1 MKLLVKIISGVVLT
15 MLFST
20 AFCGVAQA
28 RWGFRGGWGIA
39 PYPYP
44 YPYYD
49 PYYYPPDYY
58 APPDYGELRTEVEPN
73 NAEVWVDGKF
83 FGFVKNFDGPI
94 NHLKLPVGMHKVQ
107 FKAPDYKT
115 ISVNV
120 YIAPGG
126 LADIEYNLVPLPS
139 GPPPPPPPPPPPEPK
154 VEAPPPIKQEV
165 FIPINIEFD
174 SDKWF
179 IKPIYHDELQRVA
192 NYLKMYPENSAAIE
206 AYTDDRG
213 SVAYNQRLSQK
224 RAESVRSYLIEN
236 FGVDGSKLS
245 AKGFGKSNPIATNK
259 TDEGRK
265 RNRRAE
271 LHIKPLKE
279 LQGEQPTE

>member
-1 MKLLVKIISGVVLT
+1 MKLLVKIISGMVLT
-15 MLFST
+15 MLLST
-20 AFCGVAQA
+20 AFCGAAQA
-28 RWGFRGGWGIA
+28 FRGGWGGGRGGWGIA
-39 PYPYP
+39 PYPYPYP

-73 NAEVWVDGKF
+73 KAEVWVDGKF
-83 FGFVKNFDGPI
+83 FGLAKNFDGPI

-139 GPPPPPPPPPPPEPK
+139 GPPPSLPPLPPPPPPTEPK
-154 VEAPPPIKQEV
+154 VEAPPPIRQEV

-179 IKPIYHDELQRVA
+179 IRPIYHDELQRVA

-213 SVAYNQRLSQK
+213 SVAYNQRLSH
-224 RAESVRSYLIEN
+224 IEN

-245 AKGFGKSNPIATNK
+245 AKGFGKSNPIATN
-259 TDEGRK
+259 TTEEGRK
-265 RNRRAE
+265 KNRRAE

-279 LQGEQPTE
+279 PQGEQPSE

>member
-1 MKLLVKIISGVVLT
+1 
-15 MLFST
+15 
-20 AFCGVAQA
+20 
-28 RWGFRGGWGIA
+28 
-39 PYPYP
+39 
-44 YPYYD
+44 
-49 PYYYPPDYY
+49 
-58 APPDYGELRTEVEPN
+58 
-73 NAEVWVDGKF
+73 
-83 FGFVKNFDGPI
+83 
-94 NHLKLPVGMHKVQ
+94 MHKVQ
-107 FKAPDYKT
+107 FKDPDYKT

-126 LADIEYNLVPLPS
+126 TTDIEYKLVPLPS
-139 GPPPPPPPPPPPEPK
+139 GSLPPPPPPPPPLPEPK
-154 VEAPPPIKQEV
+154 VEAPPPIREEV

-179 IKPIYHDELQRVA
+179 IRPIYHDELQRVA
-192 NYLKMYPENSAAIE
+192 NYLKMYPENRAAIE

-213 SVAYNQRLSQK
+213 SVAYNNRLSQK

-236 FGVDGSKLS
+236 FGVDGNKLS
-245 AKGFGKSNPIATNK
+245 AKGFGKSKPIATNM